1 METKEFGGKRIVK
14 SGTVAI
20 LSAAAIAFL
29 AIGCGEQK
37 TKTNVQQAATS
48 GVAEGTLAATG
59 EKTPAVVATAEGTTA
74 EGEATTLG
82 STTGEATPAAEGI
95 AGENKADALPPDV
108 AATVCEAIAA
118 PGGVVEI
125 LAEGSPDVTSV
136 TLTDAIGTKYPFT
149 YQAATDRWRVLYR
162 VPIRTKTEQLGLSVT
177 AANGANRWKRIW
189 VFVDIGQGAA
199 GMAEAD
205 SGR

>member
-1 METKEFGGKRIVK
+1 METKALSSRVGAVA
-14 SGTVAI
+14 GTLV
-20 LSAAAIAFL
+20 LAAAAVAFL

-37 TKTNVQQAATS
+37 TKTAVQRAEAPGATS
-48 GVAEGTLAATG
+48 GVMVAAAE
-59 EKTPAVVATAEGTTA
+59 KIPAIA
-74 EGEATTLG
+74 GEATTTATEG
-82 STTGEATPAAEGI
+82 AAETAEGNATPAADPGGTETL
-95 AGENKADALPPDV
+95 ADALPPDV
-108 AATVCEAIAA
+108 AASVTETIAT

-136 TLTDAIGTKYPFT
+136 TLTDAVGKKYPFT

-162 VPIRTKTEQLGLSVT
+162 IPIRIKTEQLGLSVT

-189 VFVDIGQGAA
+189 VFVDIGQGGECA
-199 GMAEAD
+199 AEAD